1 MQAHVF
7 NKGSAKL
14 VDGRMIW
21 HLFTDMDNQFVKS
34 FDVFP
39 PARVI
44 EKTERNMVAVISV
57 PELNPQEDFS
67 PSVVLRIDT
76 TTRDW
81 LMEKKATSNRLIT
94 KNREMYCKGQKF
106 WEIDDS
112 AVQEMSMKIAERTG
126 SDESYLKLAYQ
137 KVRERVYQD
146 THLDVR
152 LGAARAARG
161 DEGDCDEHADLLIA
175 LLRAVKIPARRVVGH
190 YYRGKPIPEPHAW
203 CEVFL
208 EKHGWIPIDPALGNY
223 GRLDECYFSRIRE
236 GLISER
242 PTLQL
247 GWNGIASEPPMVEEE
262 VKISIIKNGT
272 R

>member
-1 MQAHVF
+1 
-7 NKGSAKL
+7 
-14 VDGRMIW
+14 MIW

-81 LMEKKATSNRLIT
+81 LIEAKPTPDRLVS
-94 KNREMYCKGQKF
+94 KNREIYCKGQRF
-106 WEIDDS
+106 WEIGDS
-112 AVQEMSMKIAERTG
+112 AVQEISMKIAERTG
-126 SDESYLKLAYQ
+126 SDESYLKLAFQ
-137 KVRERVYQD
+137 RVREGVCED
-146 THLDVR
+146 THLDER

-161 DEGDCDEHADLLIA
+161 EEGDCDEHTDLLIA

-208 EKHGWIPIDPALGNY
+208 ESRGWIPVDPALGNY
-223 GRLDECYFSRIRE
+223 GILDECYFSRIRE
-236 GLISER
+236 GLVSER

-247 GWNGIASEPPMVEEE
+247 GWDGIASEPPAVEEE
-262 VKISIIKNGT
+262 VRISVIKNESF
-272 R
+272 

>member
-1 MQAHVF
+1 MQAHVH
-7 NKGSAKL
+7 NRGAAKL
-14 VDGRMIW
+14 LDGKMIW

-57 PELNPQEDFS
+57 PELIPRESFS

-81 LMEKKATSNRLIT
+81 LIEAKHTPDRLMS
-94 KNREMYCKGQKF
+94 KNRDMYCKDQRY
-106 WEIDDS
+106 WEIGDS
-112 AVQEMSMKIAERTG
+112 IVQEMSMKIAERTG

-137 KVRERVYQD
+137 KVRERVDQD
-146 THLDVR
+146 THLDIR

-161 DEGDCDEHADLLIA
+161 EQGDCDEHADLLIA

-208 EKHGWIPIDPALGNY
+208 ESRGWIPVDPALGNY

-236 GLISER
+236 GLVSER

-247 GWNGIASEPPMVEEE
+247 AWNGIASEPPVVEEE
-262 VKISIIKNGT
+262 VQISVIVNGSH
-272 R
+272 